1 MTLNDQQRARL
12 EKLRELRLR
21 GIDPYPPHSGR
32 SMTTHEAVQRF
43 LSVESELAG
52 EPDPECVTLAG
63 RVVSIRDMGRTVFSH
78 IRDGAGTIQLYLRR
92 EIVGDEQLAWFKRY
106 VDLNDFV
113 EADGH
118 LFRTRTGEVS
128 LQVTALRL
136 LAKAIN
142 PPPDKWHG
150 LTDVETRYRQRY
162 VDLMTNPE
170 TRQVFVTRAQVIR
183 AIRRYL
189 DERGFLEVETPT
201 LQPVYGGAAARPF
214 TTYYHALDQTYYLR
228 ISDELYLKRL
238 IVGGYDRV
246 YEICKDFRNEGID
259 ARHNPEFTMLEFYVA
274 YADYRDIMQ
283 MCEELIVYAAQ
294 EALGTLQIPWG
305 TQTIDLTPPWTR
317 LSLRDAILRYTG
329 IDFFQITDQPS
340 LYARAMELG
349 ADVRPDTVWPRIL
362 DELLRT
368 FVRPNLI
375 QPTFLYD
382 YPVALSPLA
391 KRKPDDP
398 RLVER
403 FQLFVGGLEL
413 ANAYSELNDP
423 LDQLFRFLEQA
434 RDRARGDEEAMPI
447 DEDFINALMYGMPPT
462 GGFGL
467 GIDRLVMLLTNR
479 QTIREVILFPQ
490 LRSKPEPL
498 GLTEDLRPYLDL
510 VPGVQGSLDVDDSSA
525 TSTVESTDGTDTEL
539 LQRR

>member
-12 EKLRELRLR
+12 EKLRQLRAS
-21 GIDPYPPHSGR
+21 GIDPFPTR
-32 SMTTHEAVQRF
+32 STRSLTTQEAVQRF
-43 LSVESELAG
+43 LTLEPALSG
-52 EPDPECVTLAG
+52 EPDPEPLTLAG

-78 IRDGAGTIQLYLRR
+78 IRDGAGTIQLFLRR
-92 EIVGDEQLAWFKRY
+92 EIVGDEQLAWFKRF

-128 LQVTALRL
+128 LQVTAVRL
-136 LAKAIN
+136 LAKALN

-162 VDLMTNPE
+162 VDLMTNPD
-170 TRQVFVTRAQVIR
+170 TRQIFITRAQVIR

-201 LQPVYGGAAARPF
+201 LQPIYGGAAARPF
-214 TTYYHALDQTYYLR
+214 TTYYHALDQTFYLR

-274 YADYRDIMQ
+274 YADYRDIMD

-317 LSLRDAILRYTG
+317 LSLREAIRRYTG
-329 IDFFQITDQPS
+329 IDFLEVSDQPT
-340 LYARAMELG
+340 LYARAKELG
-349 ADVRPDTVWPRIL
+349 ADVQPDTVWPRIL
-362 DELLRT
+362 DELLKT

-413 ANAYSELNDP
+413 ANAYTELNDP

-498 GLTEDLRPYLDL
+498 GLTDDLRPYLDL
-510 VPGVQGSLDVDDSSA
+510 VPGAQESLRSGDASA
-525 TSTVESTDGTDTEL
+525 ASTAESTGEADSES

>member
-12 EKLRELRLR
+12 EKLRQLRAS
-21 GIDPYPPHSGR
+21 GIDPFPTR
-32 SMTTHEAVQRF
+32 STRSLTTQEAVQRF
-43 LSVESELAG
+43 FTLEPALSG
-52 EPDPECVTLAG
+52 EPDPEPLTLAG

-78 IRDGAGTIQLYLRR
+78 IRDGAGTIQLFLRR
-92 EIVGDEQLAWFKRY
+92 EIVGDEQLAWFKRF

-128 LQVTALRL
+128 LQVTAVRL
-136 LAKAIN
+136 LAKALN

-162 VDLMTNPE
+162 VDLMTNPD
-170 TRQVFVTRAQVIR
+170 TRQIFITRAQVIR

-201 LQPVYGGAAARPF
+201 LQPIYGGAAARPF
-214 TTYYHALDQTYYLR
+214 TTYYHALDQTFYLR

-274 YADYRDIMQ
+274 YADYRDIMD

-317 LSLRDAILRYTG
+317 LSLREAIRRYTG
-329 IDFFQITDQPS
+329 IDFLEVSDQPT
-340 LYARAMELG
+340 LYARAKELG
-349 ADVRPDTVWPRIL
+349 ADVQPDTVWPRIL
-362 DELLRT
+362 DELLKT

-391 KRKPDDP
+391 KRKPEDP

-413 ANAYSELNDP
+413 ANAYTELNDP

-498 GLTEDLRPYLDL
+498 GLTDDLRPYLDL
-510 VPGVQGSLDVDDSSA
+510 VPGAQESLRSGDASADSTAERTGEADS
-525 TSTVESTDGTDTEL
+525 ES

>member
-12 EKLRELRLR
+12 EKLRQLRAS
-21 GIDPYPPHSGR
+21 GIDPFPTR
-32 SMTTHEAVQRF
+32 STRSLTTQEAVQRF
-43 LSVESELAG
+43 FTLEPALSG
-52 EPDPECVTLAG
+52 EPDPEPLTLAG

-78 IRDGAGTIQLYLRR
+78 IRDGAGTIQLFLRR
-92 EIVGDEQLAWFKRY
+92 EIVGDEQLAWFKRF

-128 LQVTALRL
+128 LQVTAVRL
-136 LAKAIN
+136 LAKALN

-162 VDLMTNPE
+162 VDLMTNPD
-170 TRQVFVTRAQVIR
+170 TRQIFITRAQVIR

-201 LQPVYGGAAARPF
+201 LQPIYGGAAARPF
-214 TTYYHALDQTYYLR
+214 TTYYHALDQTFYLR

-274 YADYRDIMQ
+274 YADYRDIMD

-317 LSLRDAILRYTG
+317 LSLREAIRRYTG
-329 IDFFQITDQPS
+329 IDFLEVSDQPT
-340 LYARAMELG
+340 LYARAKELG
-349 ADVRPDTVWPRIL
+349 ADVQPDTVWPRIL
-362 DELLRT
+362 DELLKT

-391 KRKPDDP
+391 KRKPENP

-413 ANAYSELNDP
+413 ANAYTELNDP

-498 GLTEDLRPYLDL
+498 GLTDDLRPYLDL
-510 VPGVQGSLDVDDSSA
+510 VPGAQESLRSGDASADSTAERTGEADS
-525 TSTVESTDGTDTEL
+525 ES

>member
-12 EKLRELRLR
+12 EKLRQLRAS
-21 GIDPYPPHSGR
+21 GIDPFPTR
-32 SMTTHEAVQRF
+32 STRSLTTQEAVQRF
-43 LSVESELAG
+43 LTLEPALSG
-52 EPDPECVTLAG
+52 EPDPEPLTLAG

-78 IRDGAGTIQLYLRR
+78 IRDGAGTIQLFLRR
-92 EIVGDEQLAWFKRY
+92 EIVGDEQLAWFKRF

-128 LQVTALRL
+128 LQVTAVRL
-136 LAKAIN
+136 LAKALN

-162 VDLMTNPE
+162 VDLMTNPD
-170 TRQVFVTRAQVIR
+170 TRQIFITRAQVIR

-201 LQPVYGGAAARPF
+201 LQPIYGGAAARPF
-214 TTYYHALDQTYYLR
+214 TTYYHALDQTFYLR

-274 YADYRDIMQ
+274 YADYRDIMD

-317 LSLRDAILRYTG
+317 LSLREAIRRYTG
-329 IDFFQITDQPS
+329 IDFLEVSDQPT
-340 LYARAMELG
+340 LYARAKELG
-349 ADVRPDTVWPRIL
+349 ADVQPDTVWPRIL
-362 DELLRT
+362 DELLKT

-391 KRKPDDP
+391 KRKPEDP

-413 ANAYSELNDP
+413 ANAYTELNDP

-498 GLTEDLRPYLDL
+498 GLTDDLRPYLDL
-510 VPGVQGSLDVDDSSA
+510 VPGAQESLRSGDASADSTAERTGEADS
-525 TSTVESTDGTDTEL
+525 ES

>member
-1 MTLNDQQRARL
+1 MPLNDQQRARL
-12 EKLRELRLR
+12 EKIHELRAQ
-21 GIDPYPPHSGR
+21 GIDPYPPR
-32 SMTTHEAVQRF
+32 SSRTLTAADAVARF
-43 LSVESELAG
+43 AELEPHLGG
-52 EPDPECVTLAG
+52 EPDPEPVTVAG
-63 RVVSIRDMGRTVFSH
+63 RVVSIRDMGGTVFSH
-78 IRDGAGTIQLYLRR
+78 IRDGSGSIQLFLRR
-92 EIVGDEQLAWFKRY
+92 DTVGPEQLAWFKRY
-106 VDLNDFV
+106 IDLNDFV

-118 LFRTRTGEVS
+118 LFRTRTGEIS

-136 LAKAIN
+136 LSKAIN

-162 VDLMTNPE
+162 VDLMTNPA
-170 TRQVFVTRAQVIR
+170 TRQVFVTRAQIIR

-201 LQPVYGGAAARPF
+201 LQPIYGGAAARPF
-214 TTYYHALDQTYYLR
+214 TTYYHALDQTFYLR

-283 MCEELIVYAAQ
+283 MCEELIVLAAQ
-294 EALGTLQIPWG
+294 EALGTLLLPWG
-305 TQTIDLTPPWTR
+305 SQTIDLTPPWTR
-317 LSLRDAILRYTG
+317 MSLREALLRYTG
-329 IDFFQITDQPS
+329 IDFLAVTDQPT
-340 LYARAMELG
+340 LYRLARELG

-362 DELLRT
+362 DELLKT
-368 FVRPNLI
+368 FVRPELI
-375 QPTFLYD
+375 QPTFVYD

-391 KRKPDDP
+391 KRKPEDP

-413 ANAYSELNDP
+413 ANAYTELNDP
-423 LDQLFRFLEQA
+423 LDQFYRFLEQA

-467 GIDRLVMLLTNR
+467 GIDRLVMLFTNR

-498 GLTEDLRPYLDL
+498 GLTEDLQPYLDL
-510 VPGVQGSLDVDDSSA
+510 VPGVQDSLACEDSP
-525 TSTVESTDGTDTEL
+525 TEANSG
-539 LQRR
+539 

>member
-1 MTLNDQQRARL
+1 MALNDQQRTRL
-12 EKLRELRLR
+12 EKLRELRAR
-21 GIDPYPPHSGR
+21 GVDPYPPR
-32 SMTTHEAVQRF
+32 SSRTATNAEAVQRF
-43 LSVESELAG
+43 LSLEPALAG
-52 EPDPECVTLAG
+52 EPDPEPITLAG
-63 RVVSIRDMGRTVFSH
+63 RVVSIRDMGRTVFAH
-78 IRDGAGTIQLYLRR
+78 IRDGDAAIQLYLRR
-92 EIVGDEQLAWFKRY
+92 EVAGDDQLAWFKRY

-118 LFRTRTGEVS
+118 LFRTRTGEIS
-128 LQVTALRL
+128 LQVTAVRL

-170 TRQVFVTRAQVIR
+170 TRQIFVTRAQVIR

-201 LQPVYGGAAARPF
+201 LQPIYGGAAARPF
-214 TTYYHALDQTYYLR
+214 TTYYHALDQTFYLR

-259 ARHNPEFTMLEFYVA
+259 ARHNPEFTMLEFYMA
-274 YADYRDIMQ
+274 YADYRHIMD
-283 MCEELIVYAAQ
+283 MCEELIVSAAR
-294 EALGTLQIPWG
+294 EAIGTLEIQWG
-305 TQTIDLTPPWTR
+305 PHTIDLTPPWTR
-317 LSLRDAILRYTG
+317 LSLRDALLRYTG
-329 IDFFQITDQPS
+329 IDFLEVTDQPT
-340 LYARAMELG
+340 LYARAKELG
-349 ADVRPDTVWPRIL
+349 ADVEPSTVWPRIL
-362 DELLRT
+362 DELLKT
-368 FVRPNLI
+368 FVRPNLV
-375 QPTFLYD
+375 QPTLLYD

-391 KRKPDDP
+391 KRKPEDP

-413 ANAYSELNDP
+413 ANAYTELNDP
-423 LDQLFRFLEQA
+423 LDQLLRFLEQA

-447 DEDFINALMYGMPPT
+447 DEDYINALMYGMPPT

-490 LRSKPEPL
+490 LRTKPEAL
-498 GLTEDLRPYLDL
+498 GLTEALQPYLDL
-510 VPGVQGSLDVDDSSA
+510 VPGVAEPAVVDDSA
-525 TSTVESTDGTDTEL
+525 TDTASE
-539 LQRR
+539 

>member
-12 EKLRELRLR
+12 EKLRQLRAS
-21 GIDPYPPHSGR
+21 GIDPFPTR
-32 SMTTHEAVQRF
+32 STRSLTTQEAVQRF
-43 LSVESELAG
+43 LTLEPALSG
-52 EPDPECVTLAG
+52 EPDPEPLTLAG

-78 IRDGAGTIQLYLRR
+78 IRDGAGTIQLFLRR
-92 EIVGDEQLAWFKRY
+92 EIVGDEQLAWFKRF

-128 LQVTALRL
+128 LQVTAVRL
-136 LAKAIN
+136 LAKALN

-162 VDLMTNPE
+162 VDLMTNPD
-170 TRQVFVTRAQVIR
+170 TRQIFITRAQVIR

-201 LQPVYGGAAARPF
+201 LQPIYGGAAARPF
-214 TTYYHALDQTYYLR
+214 TTYYHALDQTFYLR

-274 YADYRDIMQ
+274 YADYRDIMD
-283 MCEELIVYAAQ
+283 MCEELIAYAAQ

-317 LSLRDAILRYTG
+317 LSLREAIRRYTG
-329 IDFFQITDQPS
+329 IDFLEVSDQPT
-340 LYARAMELG
+340 LYARAKELG
-349 ADVRPDTVWPRIL
+349 ADVQPDTVWPRIL
-362 DELLRT
+362 DELLKT

-391 KRKPDDP
+391 KRKPEDP

-413 ANAYSELNDP
+413 ANAYTELNDP

-498 GLTEDLRPYLDL
+498 GLTDDLRPYLDL
-510 VPGVQGSLDVDDSSA
+510 VPGAQESLRSGDASADSTAERTGEADS
-525 TSTVESTDGTDTEL
+525 ES

>member
-12 EKLRELRLR
+12 EKLRQLRAS
-21 GIDPYPPHSGR
+21 GIDPFPTR
-32 SMTTHEAVQRF
+32 STRSLTTQEAVQRF
-43 LSVESELAG
+43 FTLEPALSG
-52 EPDPECVTLAG
+52 EPDPEPLTLAG

-78 IRDGAGTIQLYLRR
+78 IRDGAGTIQLFLRR
-92 EIVGDEQLAWFKRY
+92 EIVGDEQLAWFKRF

-128 LQVTALRL
+128 LQVTAVRL
-136 LAKAIN
+136 LAKALN

-162 VDLMTNPE
+162 VDLMTNPD
-170 TRQVFVTRAQVIR
+170 TRQIFITRAQVIR

-201 LQPVYGGAAARPF
+201 LQPIYGGAAARPF
-214 TTYYHALDQTYYLR
+214 TTYYHALDQTFYLR

-274 YADYRDIMQ
+274 YADYRDIMD

-317 LSLRDAILRYTG
+317 LSLREAIRRYTG
-329 IDFFQITDQPS
+329 IDFLEVSDQPT
-340 LYARAMELG
+340 LYARAKELG
-349 ADVRPDTVWPRIL
+349 ADVQPDTVWPRIL
-362 DELLRT
+362 DELLKT

-413 ANAYSELNDP
+413 ANAYTELNDP

-498 GLTEDLRPYLDL
+498 GLTDDLRPYLDL
-510 VPGVQGSLDVDDSSA
+510 VPGAQESLRSGDASADSTAERTGEADS
-525 TSTVESTDGTDTEL
+525 ES

>member
-12 EKLRELRLR
+12 EKLRQLRAS
-21 GIDPYPPHSGR
+21 GIDPFPTR
-32 SMTTHEAVQRF
+32 STRSLTTQEAVQRF
-43 LSVESELAG
+43 FTLEPALSG
-52 EPDPECVTLAG
+52 EPDPEPLTLAG

-78 IRDGAGTIQLYLRR
+78 IRDGAGTIQLFLRR
-92 EIVGDEQLAWFKRY
+92 EIVGDEQLAWFKRF

-128 LQVTALRL
+128 LQVTAVRL
-136 LAKAIN
+136 LAKALN

-162 VDLMTNPE
+162 VDLMTNPD
-170 TRQVFVTRAQVIR
+170 TRQIFITRAQVIR

-201 LQPVYGGAAARPF
+201 LQPIYGGAAARPF
-214 TTYYHALDQTYYLR
+214 TTYYHALDQTFYLR

-274 YADYRDIMQ
+274 YADYRDIMD

-317 LSLRDAILRYTG
+317 LSLREAIRRYTG
-329 IDFFQITDQPS
+329 IDFLEVSDQPT
-340 LYARAMELG
+340 LYARAKELG
-349 ADVRPDTVWPRIL
+349 ADVQPDTVWPRIL
-362 DELLRT
+362 DELLKT

-391 KRKPDDP
+391 KRKPEDP

-413 ANAYSELNDP
+413 ANAYTELNDP

-490 LRSKPEPL
+490 LRSKPQPL
-498 GLTEDLRPYLDL
+498 GLTNDLRPYLDL
-510 VPGVQGSLDVDDSSA
+510 VPGAQELLRSGDASADSTAERTGEADS
-525 TSTVESTDGTDTEL
+525 ES

>member
-1 MTLNDQQRARL
+1 MALNDQQRARL
-12 EKLRELRLR
+12 EKLRELRAR

-52 EPDPECVTLAG
+52 EPDPEYVTLAG

-78 IRDGAGTIQLYLRR
+78 IRDGAGTLQLYLRR

-170 TRQVFVTRAQVIR
+170 TRQVFVTRARVIR
-183 AIRRYL
+183 AIRQYL

-201 LQPVYGGAAARPF
+201 LQPIYGGAAARPF

-283 MCEELIVYAAQ
+283 MCEELIVHAAQ

-305 TQTIDLTPPWTR
+305 TQTIDLTPPWIR

-329 IDFFQITDQPS
+329 IDFFQTTDQPS
-340 LYARAMELG
+340 LYARAKELG

-362 DELLRT
+362 DELLKT

-510 VPGVQGSLDVDDSSA
+510 VPGVQGSLGVDDSSA
-525 TSTVESTDGTDTEL
+525 TSTVEDTSGTDAESL
-539 LQRR
+539 HRR

>member
-12 EKLRELRLR
+12 EKLRQLRAS
-21 GIDPYPPHSGR
+21 GIDPFPTR
-32 SMTTHEAVQRF
+32 STRSLTTQEAVQRF
-43 LSVESELAG
+43 LTLEPALSG
-52 EPDPECVTLAG
+52 EPDPEPLTLAG

-78 IRDGAGTIQLYLRR
+78 IRDGAGTIQLFLRR
-92 EIVGDEQLAWFKRY
+92 EIVGDEQLAWFKRF

-128 LQVTALRL
+128 LQVTAVRL
-136 LAKAIN
+136 LAKALN

-162 VDLMTNPE
+162 VDLMTNPD
-170 TRQVFVTRAQVIR
+170 TRQIFITRAQVIR

-201 LQPVYGGAAARPF
+201 LQPIYGGAAARPF
-214 TTYYHALDQTYYLR
+214 TTYYHALDQTFYLR

-274 YADYRDIMQ
+274 YADYRDIMD

-317 LSLRDAILRYTG
+317 LSLREAIRRYTG
-329 IDFFQITDQPS
+329 IDFLEVSDQPT
-340 LYARAMELG
+340 LYARAKELG
-349 ADVRPDTVWPRIL
+349 ADVQPDTVWPRIL
-362 DELLRT
+362 DELLKT

-413 ANAYSELNDP
+413 ANAYTELNDP

-498 GLTEDLRPYLDL
+498 GLTDDLRPYLDL
-510 VPGVQGSLDVDDSSA
+510 VPGAQESLRSGDASADSTAERTGEADS
-525 TSTVESTDGTDTEL
+525 ES

>member
-12 EKLRELRLR
+12 EKLRQLRAS
-21 GIDPYPPHSGR
+21 GIDPFPTR
-32 SMTTHEAVQRF
+32 STRSLTTQEAVQRF
-43 LSVESELAG
+43 LTLEPALSG
-52 EPDPECVTLAG
+52 EPDPEPLTLAG

-78 IRDGAGTIQLYLRR
+78 IRDGAGTIQLFLRR
-92 EIVGDEQLAWFKRY
+92 EIVGDEQLAWFKRF

-128 LQVTALRL
+128 LQVTAVRL
-136 LAKAIN
+136 LAKALN

-162 VDLMTNPE
+162 VDLMTNPD
-170 TRQVFVTRAQVIR
+170 TRQIFITRAQVIR

-201 LQPVYGGAAARPF
+201 LQPIYGGAAARPF
-214 TTYYHALDQTYYLR
+214 TTYYHALDQTFYLR

-274 YADYRDIMQ
+274 YADYRDIMD

-317 LSLRDAILRYTG
+317 LSLREAIRRYTG
-329 IDFFQITDQPS
+329 IDFLEVSDQPT
-340 LYARAMELG
+340 LYARAKELG
-349 ADVRPDTVWPRIL
+349 ADVQPDTVWPRIL
-362 DELLRT
+362 DELLKT

-391 KRKPDDP
+391 KRKPENP

-413 ANAYSELNDP
+413 ANAYTELNDP

-498 GLTEDLRPYLDL
+498 GLTDDLRPYLDL
-510 VPGVQGSLDVDDSSA
+510 VPGAQESLRSGDASADSTAERTGEADS
-525 TSTVESTDGTDTEL
+525 ES